1 MYRENFGVHK
11 EAVYTT
17 FTQTYFFATKI
28 FNLSSPVYFDFTSC
42 MAANNLYRDRATV
55 FSI

>member
-1 MYRENFGVHK
+1 MYRENFSVHK

-28 FNLSSPVYFDFTSC
+28 FNLSNPAYFDFTSR
-42 MAANNLYRDRATV
+42 MAANNLYRHRATV

>member
-1 MYRENFGVHK
+1 MYRENFSVHK

-17 FTQTYFFATKI
+17 FTQAYFFATKI
-28 FNLSSPVYFDFTSC
+28 FNLSNPVSFGFTSC
-42 MAANNLYRDRATV
+42 MAANNLYRHRATV

>member
-17 FTQTYFFATKI
+17 FTQTYFFGTKI
-28 FNLSSPVYFDFTSC
+28 FIWSNPVYLGFTPG
-42 MAANNLYRDRATV
+42 MAEQSLQA
-55 FSI
+55 

>member
-28 FNLSSPVYFDFTSC
+28 FNLSNPVYFDFTSR
-42 MAANNLYRDRATV
+42 MAANNLYRHRATV